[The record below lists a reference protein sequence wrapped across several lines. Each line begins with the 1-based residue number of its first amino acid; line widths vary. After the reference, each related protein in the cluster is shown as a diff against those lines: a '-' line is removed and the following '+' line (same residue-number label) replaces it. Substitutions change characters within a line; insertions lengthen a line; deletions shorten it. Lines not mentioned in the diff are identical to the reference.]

1 MGPSSL
7 SLLSALAITSGSLPD
22 AGAAAATVQSYF
34 ALRTRRDQAGITAI
48 TIPTGKLT
56 RIRFNEAGIPEFRYA
71 TWADLIPGIGRNPAI
86 LREVMHDTSVSVVG
100 PLATVSGSFS
110 VWIDARFAYCGANT
124 FELVNQN
131 GRWLIVN
138 VTWTERT
145 TECPGAA
152 SRPPAE

>member
-1 MGPSSL
+1 MGLSTL
-7 SLLSALAITSGSLPD
+7 SLLGALALTSGSLLD
-22 AGAAAATVQSYF
+22 ASAAANAVQSYF
-34 ALRTRRDQAGITAI
+34 TMRARRDAAGIAAI
-48 TIPTGKLT
+48 TVPTGKLT
-56 RIRFNEAGIPEFRYA
+56 RIRFNDAGIPEFRYA
-71 TWADLIPGIGRNPAI
+71 TWADLLSGLRPDSVI

-110 VWIDARFAYCGANT
+110 VWLNERFAYCGANT

-131 GRWLIVN
+131 GQWLILN

-152 SRPPAE
+152 SPPPN